1 MSAVETNAQVAQR
14 GIPAR
19 IVAAHV
25 LVLLAAIACW
35 VLALRGARLDSIA
48 GLGLLDALPFTYY
61 VAVGLLTAGFA
72 AAVTADVARAR
83 FALLYVLT
91 LVVVLHGTTA
101 VLYDEPRYAWVYKHL
116 GVIDLIAQHGAAAR
130 SLDIYANW
138 PAFFALN
145 AWFSS
150 ATGIAAI
157 DFAPWAQVF
166 FNVLYVA
173 ALVFVLR
180 GLTRDAALIWTS
192 VWFFLLGN
200 WIGQDYLAPQAFAF
214 LMFLTLA
221 GLYLR
226 CAPQPREP
234 VTRPARW
241 LASVQTRLAERIS
254 GPGPRRERHVDADSG
269 LTRRMALALGA
280 ICFVAATMSHQLTP
294 MIIIATALALAVI
307 ARRLPLWIPAGMIVV
322 EVLWLVPAW
331 PYLNARYNLLD
342 FNPLDRPRPTG
353 SIPGLALPGT
363 ELVARGAQLTILLL
377 VVLAIAGLVRRAR
390 AGHWDVEIVLLV
402 LAPIVVLPLQSYG
415 GEATFRAFLLV
426 LPWLSFLAA
435 WAVLPGPG
443 TRRALR
449 PVRLL
454 AASAAVG
461 TCFLFAYFGL
471 EKINRISSDD
481 VAAQTWVEAHAPTGS
496 LLTYAAPNV
505 PARATAGYARMSLL
519 TSPTSPN
526 LLEDGDAGGKRWGP
540 GELTTLDQ
548 LQAAYPAAA
557 HYVVIGPSQEAY
569 LRLYGLVEPGSVE
582 ALTAALTA
590 APEYQLVHRSGDAR
604 VFRWLG

>member
-1 MSAVETNAQVAQR
+1 MSAVEANAGVGQHA
-14 GIPAR
+14 IPAR
-19 IVAAHV
+19 IAATHV
-25 LVLLAAIACW
+25 LVLAAAIGCW
-35 VLALRGARLDSIA
+35 IAALHGARLGAIA

-61 VAVGLLTAGFA
+61 VSLGLLTAGFA
-72 AAVTADVARAR
+72 AAVSGDVVRVR
-83 FALLYVLT
+83 FAALYVLA
-91 LVVVLHGTTA
+91 LVLVLHGTTA
-101 VLYDEPRYAWVYKHL
+101 ILYDEPRYAWVYKHL
-116 GVIDLIAQHGAAAR
+116 GVVDLIAHHGAAAR

-150 ATGIAAI
+150 ATGVSAI
-157 DFAPWAQVF
+157 DYAPWAQVF
-166 FNVLYVA
+166 FNVLDVA
-173 ALVFVLR
+173 ALLFVLR
-180 GLTRDAALIWTS
+180 GLTRDRALIWTS
-192 VWFFLLGN
+192 VWLFLLGN

-226 CAPQPREP
+226 FAPRPREP
-234 VTRPARW
+234 GTQLGAW
-241 LASVQTRLAERIS
+241 LASVQARMATRIS
-254 GPGPRRERHVDADSG
+254 GPGPPRERPVDVDSRI
-269 LTRRMALALGA
+269 TRRMALVLGA

-294 MIIIATALALAVI
+294 MIIIATALALAVV
-307 ARRLPLWIPAGMIVV
+307 ARRLPLWIPACMIAA

-331 PYLNARYNLLD
+331 PYLNDHYNLLD

-377 VVLAIAGLVRRAR
+377 VLLALAGLVRRAR
-390 AGHWDVEIVLLV
+390 AGHWDIELVLLI

-415 GEATFRAFLLV
+415 GEATFRAFLLI
-426 LPWLSFLAA
+426 LPWLAFLAA
-435 WAVLPGPG
+435 SAVLPGLR
-443 TRRALR
+443 TRRRLR

-454 AASAAVG
+454 VASVAVG

-471 EKINRISSDD
+471 EKVNRISPDD
-481 VAAQTWVEAHAPTGS
+481 VAAQTWVESHAPAGS

-540 GELTTLDQ
+540 AELTTLTR
-548 LQAAYPAAA
+548 LQAAHPAPA
-557 HYVVIGPSQEAY
+557 HYVVIGPSQAAY
-569 LRLYGLVEPGSVE
+569 LQLYGLVEPGSIE

-590 APEYQLVHRSGDAR
+590 SPAYRLVYRRGDAR